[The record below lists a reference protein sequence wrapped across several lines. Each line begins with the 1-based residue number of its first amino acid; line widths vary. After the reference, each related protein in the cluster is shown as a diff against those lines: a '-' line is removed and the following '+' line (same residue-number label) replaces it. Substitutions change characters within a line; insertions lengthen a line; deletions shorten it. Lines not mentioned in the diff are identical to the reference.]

1 MTRARLLL
9 RGAFIGW
16 AEIEGSYPI
25 RQTLCTISRGIHPV
39 TTVPVQRILHLVAAS
54 GSAHER
60 AHTSVRVTAAS
71 LAQRGVEVH
80 VASVMAPSQA
90 PRNLPAGKP
99 VTDEHGVHY
108 WWFPRRLGRYAVSFP
123 LQSWLTD
130 HIEDFDV
137 VHLHTLFSHAALAAA
152 SAARRTGVP
161 YVVEP
166 NGALHE
172 WLSPGRSRFRNATL
186 SLLEGRVL
194 EHAALMRFDLD
205 EELAEALALGVE
217 TPTMLLPQAAT
228 GTDGRDTRAL
238 HRRLDLPPSRR
249 IVLFRGRIDE
259 NSGID
264 ILLRAAREI
273 LARIEDVVFVI
284 AGDGPS
290 EFVAQAKADAH
301 ALGLS
306 SDDVRWAGTELRSLS
321 REDIGDAELFVL
333 PATAEN
339 RDVAIVDALA
349 MGIPVVVSHHVQ
361 LAADVTR
368 ACAGIAVACESGA
381 VAQAISSIMSKPEF
395 AAAMGNWAREY
406 AARRFSPA
414 AVAQELLMMYG
425 RIAGVTSHV
434 TDRIGAVKPA
444 Y

>member
-1 MTRARLLL
+1 M
-9 RGAFIGW
+9 
-16 AEIEGSYPI
+16 
-25 RQTLCTISRGIHPV
+25 
-39 TTVPVQRILHLVAAS
+39 PVQRILHLVASS

-60 AHTSVRVTAAS
+60 ARTSVRVTATS
-71 LAQRGVEVH
+71 LARRGVEVH
-80 VASVMAPSQA
+80 VVSVLAPSQA
-90 PRNLPAGKP
+90 PRDLPAGKP
-99 VTDEHGVHY
+99 VADEDGVYY

-123 LQSWLTD
+123 LQSWLNE
-130 HIEDFDV
+130 HIEEFDV

-172 WLSPGRSRFRNATL
+172 WLSPGRSRLRNATL
-186 SLLEGRVL
+186 SLLEARVL

-228 GTDGRDTRAL
+228 GSEARDRRAL

-249 IVLFRGRIDE
+249 IVLFRGRVDE

-264 ILLRAAREI
+264 ILLRAARDVRG
-273 LARIEDVVFVI
+273 RIDDVVFVI
-284 AGDGPS
+284 AGDGS
-290 EFVAQAKADAH
+290 SDFVAQTKADAH

-306 SDDVRWAGTELRSLS
+306 SEDVRWAGTELRSLS
-321 REDIGDAELFVL
+321 REDIADAELFVL
-333 PATAEN
+333 PATADN

-349 MGIPVVVSHHVQ
+349 MGIPVVVSHQVQ

-368 ACAGIAVACESGA
+368 ACAGIAVACDAGA
-381 VAQAISSIMSKPEF
+381 VAQAISSILSKPEF
-395 AAAMGNWAREY
+395 ALAMGNWARDY
-406 AARRFSPA
+406 ATRAFSPA
-414 AVAQELLMMYG
+414 AIARELLAMYG
-425 RIAGVTSHV
+425 RIAGATSHA
-434 TDRIGAVKPA
+434 TDQQNHIGAVKPA